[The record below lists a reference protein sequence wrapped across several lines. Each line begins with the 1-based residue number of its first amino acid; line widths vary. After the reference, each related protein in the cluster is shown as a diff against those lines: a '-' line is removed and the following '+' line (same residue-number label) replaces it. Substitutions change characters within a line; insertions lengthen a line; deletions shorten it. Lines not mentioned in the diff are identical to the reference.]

1 MALAN
6 RRFLALAVPGAL
18 LSLLVG
24 ALLLHPA
31 APARADAAR
40 VAGGTPVVVALYTS
54 EGCSSCPPADVLL
67 TRLERSQPVAGARI
81 VPLEIHV
88 DYWDAI
94 GWKDPFSS
102 ADFTARQTTSTAPS
116 TTASGVY
123 RWWSAARSHGS
134 NHLYTPEAVVDG
146 AVDVVG
152 SDEDGLKKLVAEA
165 ARRPKVPL
173 RASFGGKGLVIDVP
187 AFAGPAAATVRVAWV
202 QSQASVAVPRGE
214 NGGRTLEH
222 TAIVRQLATLG
233 TVAPAGG
240 RLETTAP
247 GDASLYAVVLLETAE
262 KNETLGVAVV
272 PR

>member
-102 ADFTARQTTSTAPS
+102 ADFTARQTT
-116 TTASGVY
+116 Y
-123 RWWSAARSHGS
+123 ARSHGS

>member
-1 MALAN
+1 MMLAT
-6 RRFLALAVPGAL
+6 RRLLALAVPGAL

-24 ALLLHPA
+24 ALLVSPA
-31 APARADAAR
+31 TRAHAEGTAAS
-40 VAGGTPVVVALYTS
+40 PVVVALYTS
-54 EGCSSCPPADVLL
+54 EGCSSCPPADALL

-102 ADFTARQTTSTAPS
+102 ADFTARQT
-116 TTASGVY
+116 VY
-123 RWWSAARSHGS
+123 ARSHGS

-173 RASFGGKGLVIDVP
+173 RASLGGKGLLLDVP
-187 AFAGPAAATVRVAWV
+187 AFPATAAATVRVAWV
-202 QSQASVAVPRGE
+202 QPQASVAVPRGE

-222 TAIVRQLATLG
+222 TAVVRQLVTLG

-240 RLETTAP
+240 HLETTVPADP
-247 GDASLYAVVLLETAE
+247 SLYAVVLLESAE